1 MVALRRRPAPAR
13 LACFGLALGFVLA
26 PTGIGPHDPGAV
38 QTQGPLPRGR
48 HLPPPFT
55 TIAAAA
61 FTIPRPLGTAMP
73 EAPVVRIALG
83 DPEATGALGTG
94 GRWHDLQ
101 ALPELD
107 FGVNRALKGDRLLP
121 RRAAVTPVE
130 PAPARLLEEADPL
143 LEAPFGQDAEAEA
156 PEAPAEEPEAAS
168 GEPDTSF
175 LAMAN
180 DPDPTER
187 TVRLFFS
194 GELLGAGLGAIEP
207 WGPGDVPIVTL
218 PSSAEPVDP
227 RPAPRGAES
236 VAGKGEVTGEGRRPR
251 SPAEELGLAGKSLER
266 AERCLANAVY
276 FEARSEPLRGQ
287 IAVAQVVINRVFSGY
302 YPRDVCR
309 VVYQNAH
316 RYLACQFTFACDGIR
331 DVVTEPDHWARALRI
346 AKAILDGKVWLPEV
360 GKATHYHAVYVRPWW
375 VRHMRKL
382 QRIGLHTF
390 YRPRK
395 WGDGSDAPS
404 WGDVTAAVGAAT
416 KL

>member
-1 MVALRRRPAPAR
+1 MVALRRRPAGAR
-13 LACFGLALGFVLA
+13 LACFGLALGFALA
-26 PTGIGPHDPGAV
+26 PTGIGPHDPGAA
-38 QTQGPLPRGR
+38 QIQGSLPRWR
-48 HLPPPFT
+48 ELPAPFT

-73 EAPVVRIALG
+73 EAPVSQVALG
-83 DPEATGALGTG
+83 NPEITGALGAAEGRREAG
-94 GRWHDLQ
+94 GRST
-101 ALPELD
+101 LD
-107 FGVNRALKGDRLLP
+107 HGVNRALKGDRLVP
-121 RRAAVTPVE
+121 GRGAAPAAE
-130 PAPARLLEEADPL
+130 PPAARLLDEADPL
-143 LEAPFGQDAEAEA
+143 LEAPFAPDPDVDTSEAPSEEAEG
-156 PEAPAEEPEAAS
+156 ES
-168 GEPDTSF
+168 EPDTSF
-175 LAMAN
+175 LAIAN

-207 WGPGDVPIVTL
+207 WGPGDVPIVTV
-218 PSSAEPVDP
+218 PSTPDPANP
-227 RPAPRGAES
+227 RPAHHGGES
-236 VAGKGEVTGEGRRPR
+236 VAGKGEVTGEGRHPK
-251 SPAEELGLAGKSLER
+251 SPAEELALAGKSRER
-266 AERCLANAVY
+266 AERCLANAIY

-316 RYLACQFTFACDGIR
+316 RYLGCQFTFACDGIR
-331 DVVTEPDHWARALRI
+331 DVVTEPDHWARAQRI
-346 AKAILDGKVWLPEV
+346 ARAVLDGRIWLPEV

-395 WGDGSDAPS
+395 WGDGADAPS
-404 WGDVTAAVGAAT
+404 WGGVAAAASTAAR
-416 KL
+416 L